1 MEELKDGN
9 DGLHVVVQHQIHQ
22 AQSEGALGLVDL
34 VSNHDGSGRQLTV
47 AVQKEGL
54 TQKIDFKIF
63 TDSVVPDANL
73 ERGTVL
79 IWNKNKNFSNSIPAC
94 CCGE

>member
-1 MEELKDGN
+1 
-9 DGLHVVVQHQIHQ
+9 
-22 AQSEGALGLVDL
+22 
-34 VSNHDGSGRQLTV
+34 VSNHDSSGQQLTV

-79 IWNKNKNFSNSIPAC
+79 IWNKNKNAPFMAGRRSLL
-94 CCGE
+94 